1 MMTNSSKALYRVRGD
16 GITPRWIHYSR
27 RGATVILRRL
37 DPTDIGT
44 PAWIETTYRLPS
56 DQTQLAVA
64 LQGDGP
70 FSLAEIAAR
79 TEDAIDISA
88 DRLRIEAVDGWR
100 RVFSRLDEP
109 GVLDIH
115 TAGGNIELAASP
127 GKASSRIPQTR
138 LRRFYQTLR
147 ELSTHELQKNIANYF
162 TEAGTDR
169 STKLQVL
176 FEESVAHFSRYDNS
190 FDCFRPTRTP
200 HWCDRYRDRQ
210 EAFAR
215 CLAARLGDSSWHSLG
230 GVLPIELQAVD
241 YEISPFRTTGRASF
255 EDGTV
260 GTSGGGGLDLLL
272 RDRED
277 GVWVAEVKAP
287 GDSTAFMALIQA
299 LTYAV
304 ELTTGAQARR
314 LKRCY
319 PEAFA
324 NLAADA
330 NGCRCNLLLI
340 YERGDAPKL
349 LDQARTLARGLMNP
363 SNSAVARKLH
373 RIAIASVSLDADRV
387 DFKCEFS
394 TDSSDVTTGT

>member
-1 MMTNSSKALYRVRGD
+1 MTNSNKALYRVRGD
-16 GITPRWIHYSR
+16 GLTPRWIHYSR
-27 RGATVILRRL
+27 RGATVVLRRL
-37 DPTDIGT
+37 DPMDIGT
-44 PAWIETTYRLPS
+44 PAWIEATYRLPG
-56 DQTQLAVA
+56 DQTKLEVA

-79 TEDAIDISA
+79 TEDAIDVSA

-100 RVFSRLDEP
+100 RVFARLDEP
-109 GVLDIH
+109 GVLDAH
-115 TAGGNIELAASP
+115 AAGGSTTLAPSP
-127 GKASSRIPQTR
+127 GKESPRIPQTR

-147 ELSTHELQKNIANYF
+147 ELTTYELQANIANYF
-162 TEAGTDR
+162 IEAGTDR
-169 STKLQVL
+169 STKRQVL
-176 FEESVAHFSRYDNS
+176 FEESVAHFSRYDNTL
-190 FDCFRPTRTP
+190 DCFRPARTP
-200 HWCDRYRDRQ
+200 QWCDRYRDRQ

-215 CLAARLGDSSWHSLG
+215 CLAARLGAAAWHSLG
-230 GVLPIELQAVD
+230 GVLPIEIQAVD

-272 RDRED
+272 RDRE
-277 GVWVAEVKAP
+277 GAVWVAEVKAP
-287 GDSTAFMALIQA
+287 GDSTVFMALIQA

-324 NLAADA
+324 NLASDA
-330 NGCRCNLLLI
+330 NGCRCNVLLI

-349 LDQARTLARGLMNP
+349 LEQARTLAQLLMNP
-363 SNSAVARKLH
+363 SNSAVARKLY
-373 RIAIASVSLDADRV
+373 RIAIASVSLDGDRV

-394 TDSSDVTTGT
+394 TDSSEVTTGT